1 MNEADARMASVV
13 PAMKNVGIFRWIMVV
28 LVAAALVLDLVVLFA
43 CCL

>member
-13 PAMKNVGIFRWIMVV
+13 PAMKIVGIFRWIMVV